1 MISLPLWVTIPG
13 SLLLVIAGLAS
24 LIGSIGLLRF
34 KEFFARMHGPSMGNT
49 VGVGAVLTTSF
60 LSSSALAGYPS
71 FDEVLIAL
79 FMVMSSPMTAITLMQ
94 AAQYRNRARNVS
106 TDTMPT
112 ETSMREMTVRKD

>member
-34 KEFFARMHGPSMGNT
+34 EEFFARMHGPSMGNT

-79 FMVMSSPMTAITLMQ
+79 FMVMSSPISAITLMQ
-94 AAQYRNRARNVS
+94 AAQYRNKARQAPKNAAPAEAINESPV
-106 TDTMPT
+106 
-112 ETSMREMTVRKD
+112 K